1 MTGPTN
7 PDLAALAR
15 WALVPRVLHD
25 VVEPDPGVELL
36 ERPFPHPIVR
46 RYHGAARAAPDGR
59 PDARR
64 RRRRDRAAPR
74 PGPGAGLGQDGRA
87 DARGPAARRPRRPAL
102 ALDLTHLGDVAPFG
116 TQPWRPRTREDLAE
130 LAAAAGRPV
139 WLVGVAS
146 ADDATVAAEA
156 GLDAIVVDAAV
167 GRRLGG
173 PATADVLPEVVDA
186 VAGMLRV
193 LAGGHVRDGLDVFRL
208 LALGADAV
216 VVAGD
221 RPTSALD
228 DELRYALRLTG
239 CATLA
244 DVGYAALFEPLF
256 GEP

>member
-1 MTGPTN
+1 MAVPLS
-7 PDLAALAR
+7 PDLVALAR

-25 VVEPDPGVELL
+25 VVDPDPGVELL
-36 ERPFPHPIVR
+36 ERPRPHPIVR
-46 RYHGAARAAPDGR
+46 RYHGGARAAPDGALTLVEAAAVTEPH
-59 PDARR
+59 PDRIPVLPSGKMGELMPEVRR
-64 RRRRDRAAPR
+64 LVALDV
-74 PGPGAGLGQDGRA
+74 
-87 DARGPAARRPRRPAL
+87 PAL

-116 TQPWRPRTREDLAE
+116 SNPWRPRTREDLAE

-146 ADDATVAAEA
+146 ADDAAVAAEA
-156 GLDAIVVDAAV
+156 GLDAIVVDAAL
-167 GRRLGG
+167 GRHLGG

-193 LAGGHVRDGLDVFRL
+193 LAGGHVGSGLDVFRL

-221 RPTSALD
+221 RPTAALD
-228 DELRYALRLTG
+228 EELRYALRLTG

-244 DVGYAALFEPLF
+244 DVGYDALFEPLF

>member
-1 MTGPTN
+1 MTVPTN

-46 RYHGAARAAPDGR
+46 RYHGSARAAPEGALTLVEAGVVTEPH
-59 PDARR
+59 PDRIPVLASGKMGELMPEVRR
-64 RRRRDRAAPR
+64 LVALDV
-74 PGPGAGLGQDGRA
+74 
-87 DARGPAARRPRRPAL
+87 PAL

-116 TQPWRPRTREDLAE
+116 TQRWRPRTREDLAE

-146 ADDATVAAEA
+146 ADDAAVAAEA

-173 PATADVLPEVVDA
+173 AATADVLPEVVDA

-221 RPTSALD
+221 RPTAALD